1 LLRLINMNIRKNS
14 EILETSLTSNGVLRL
29 NLNSPENLNALSEN
43 MIDLMQKNID
53 KGGSDKNVRVIIIS
67 SEGTTFSSG
76 HDLKELKK
84 ARKNSDRGKK
94 YYSKIMNKC
103 SKMMQSIIN
112 NPKPFI
118 AEVGGVA
125 TAAGCQLVA
134 SCDLAYANTSAK
146 FATPGVNIGLFCS
159 TPMVAISR
167 NLSNKHSM
175 EMLLTGELISSE
187 KAATI
192 GLINEVSQDDKLKNF
207 VLNKAIKISKKSA
220 VTLKIGKKAFYKQID
235 MKLSD
240 AYDYASKTMVENM
253 LKLDAKEGIDAF
265 INKRKP
271 KWQDK

>member
-271 KWQDK
+271 NWQDK